1 MTHFLKC
8 FTADWVK
15 EVLGKENYGNEKGKR
30 VISES
35 YWTVDGFLKITE
47 VVLGRPISCI

>member
-8 FTADWVK
+8 CTADWVK
-15 EVLGKENYGNEKGKR
+15 AALGKESYGNGKVKR

-35 YWTVDGFLKITE
+35 CWTVDGFLKITE
-47 VVLGRPISCI
+47 VVLGQLIRCI